1 MKRVLLFMLCVCL
14 FVGGCTNFQP
24 SPQELSVKSRAAS
37 MHQATMKKT
46 VTVVHAPYVGAVPVE
61 LDNNKLPAVFTRRI
75 TLNLRHPLTA
85 PELARK
91 ISEQF
96 PVHIEV
102 VQDADSDMHV
112 AQENQE
118 RKSPE
123 RMQLMYDG
131 QLKGLLDN
139 MCEFFGMGWEYDSSR
154 AKVEIARLQT
164 KSFSLD
170 VAPGNIKY
178 ESTITNKSQT
188 SGNSGNA
195 NNINGVGQTTK
206 TSDSV
211 SQTSQTNKASF
222 EGDVWKDTQRAVE
235 AMLSKDGRVVVNEA
249 AGMVTVTDTNT
260 VLRRVEKYI
269 NSLNSKMGR
278 QVALAVKVWSLELN
292 RNADT
297 GFNLETAL
305 KAGQSS
311 FSLLG
316 GQPHSSL
323 AGAGTLTA
331 AILDGNW
338 KDTKLMLRA
347 LRQRGRTT
355 LLTSGSGIVMNNQA
369 LPVQVVKRDSYL
381 AGVSSTTTENSMQT
395 SELTPGE
402 VSTGFSM
409 TVLPH
414 IMDNRKAILQYNI
427 TLSSLDS
434 MKEFS
439 SGSMTIQL
447 PQVSTRSFSQR
458 VKMKCGQTLV
468 LAGFEQE
475 SNQDSK
481 GIGISSGG
489 LSQQYGKSLIII
501 TIEMESAGV

>member
-1 MKRVLLFMLCVCL
+1 MKRFLLPILILSICMSL
-14 FVGGCTNFQP
+14 GGCSNFQP
-24 SPQELSVKSRAAS
+24 SPQERSVKSRAAL
-37 MHQATMKKT
+37 MREATSKKT
-46 VTVVHAPYVGAVPVE
+46 VTVVHAPYLGAIPVE
-61 LDNNKLPAVFTRRI
+61 LEDNKLPKVFSRI
-75 TLNLRHPLTA
+75 VTLNAVGTA
-85 PELARK
+85 PELAKR
-91 ISEQF
+91 ISELV
-96 PVHIEV
+96 PLHIEV
-102 VQDADSDMHV
+102 EQNES
-112 AQENQE
+112 
-118 RKSPE
+118 SPLTQNE
-123 RMQLMYDG
+123 PTSSGPKKLKIRYDG
-131 QLKGLLDN
+131 QLKGLLDYL
-139 MCEFFGMGWEYDSSR
+139 CEFFGMSWEFDAITS
-154 AKVEIARLQT
+154 KVEIARLQT
-164 KSFSLD
+164 RTFNLAA
-170 VAPGNIKY
+170 APGNIKY

-188 SGNSGNA
+188 AGNSGNA
-195 NNINGVGQTTK
+195 NTVSGISQTTK

-222 EGDVWKDTQRAVE
+222 EGNVWEDTQKAVE
-235 AMLSKDGRVVVNEA
+235 AMLTKDGRVVVNEA
-249 AGMVTVTDTNT
+249 AGLVTVTDTST

-269 NSLNSKMGR
+269 KSLNTKMGR
-278 QVALAVKVWSLELN
+278 QVALAVKVWALELT

-297 GFNLETAL
+297 GFNLETVL
-305 KAGQSS
+305 EAGQSS

-316 GQPHSSL
+316 GQPYSTIS
-323 AGAGTLTA
+323 GAGTLTA
-331 AILDGNW
+331 AILDGSW

-381 AGVSSTTTENSMQT
+381 AGVSSTTTENSIQT
-395 SELTPGE
+395 SALTPGE

-409 TVLPH
+409 TVIPH

-434 MKEFS
+434 MQEFT
-439 SGSMTIQL
+439 SGDMTIQL

-481 GIGISSGG
+481 GIGITSGG